1 MVKATKK
8 KIETIPAHRIDVV
21 KEKGS
26 RLKNG
31 FNYQEVIDGPKG
43 RNVIHKGVGYD
54 DFTQALRAGKRAA
67 DRLIDNTL
75 GVYFNGVLKYT
86 PKSLTERV
94 EKYLSKKKK

>member
-1 MVKATKK
+1 MTATKK
-8 KIETIPAHRIDVV
+8 KIATIPAHRIDIV

-54 DFTQALRAGKRAA
+54 DYTQALRAGKRAA
-67 DRLIDNTL
+67 DRLMDDL
-75 GVYFNGVLKYT
+75 KVYFNGVLKYT
-86 PKSLTERV
+86 PKSVAERF